1 MSGFSRSG
9 NSVGFPGRRPARCFL
24 TAWLNSRA
32 ATQYLKLSDLRGLFF
47 ASETQ
52 TRRGTSRA
60 GSPWRKSFLVMCA
73 AAVVLVA
80 PCFSGT
86 ARGQQPGET
95 KIPTKLGK
103 IRGGETRQAF
113 TGKVQSVDKKLKVL
127 NVKSEEGTSTE
138 IFPLKKNVDVQTLNG
153 ERRTLSD
160 LKPGSNV
167 MILYELK
174 GSQREIKKIIVLSH
188 GKKEVKKKPAP
199 PS

>member
-1 MSGFSRSG
+1 MSGFSQSG
-9 NSVGFPGRRPARCFL
+9 NSVRFPGLRPARRFL
-24 TAWLNSRA
+24 TAWLNSRGVA
-32 ATQYLKLSDLRGLFF
+32 QYLELLDLRGLFS
-47 ASETQ
+47 AGET
-52 TRRGTSRA
+52 RARGAVSRA
-60 GSPWRKSFLVMCA
+60 GPPWRKPFGVMCA

-80 PCFSGT
+80 PCFSST

-95 KIPTKLGK
+95 RIPTKLGK